1 MQKLKK
7 IVIRN
12 SKFVIVSVFVFML
25 LIIPA
30 LSLAQETSGLV
41 PCGTASTP
49 PCDFNSFMALINKV
63 INFILFY
70 MAVPIAAIMF
80 AYAGFKLVTAGGEAA
95 HARTAAKEIFM
106 NTVIGLIIAV
116 AAWLIISTILSILGY
131 DGAWIGLK
139 VGV

>member
-1 MQKLKK
+1 MRKTTK
-7 IVIRN
+7 ILIN
-12 SKFVIVSVFVFML
+12 IIVL
-25 LIIPA
+25 AILIVPV

-95 HARTAAKEIFM
+95 HARTAAKEIFT

-116 AAWLIISTILSILGY
+116 AAWLIIKTILVIVGFK
-131 DGAWIGLK
+131 DIGMFFK
-139 VGV
+139 